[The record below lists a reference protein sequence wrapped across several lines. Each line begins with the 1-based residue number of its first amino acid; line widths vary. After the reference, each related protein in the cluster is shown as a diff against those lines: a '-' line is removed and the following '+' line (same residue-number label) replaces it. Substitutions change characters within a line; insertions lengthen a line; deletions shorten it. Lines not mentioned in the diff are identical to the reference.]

1 MYDYRTW
8 WHAWWRTSKGARWEG
23 TRLKT
28 LGRASVTILS
38 LCLSC
43 WDSELWSLSMTFR
56 LLSVCMT
63 RGWRSR
69 LSTEL
74 VLDSGILLITQ
85 EEIMQRLRMSRM
97 LSHLEF
103 IGFILSFGMN
113 AQHVFRTIVPWE
125 HIKLNR
131 LPTLKNSPLSW
142 QSVATFN
149 HSKYEFIYWPLRLT
163 GSNKF
168 NY

>member
-1 MYDYRTW
+1 
-8 WHAWWRTSKGARWEG
+8 
-23 TRLKT
+23 
-28 LGRASVTILS
+28 
-38 LCLSC
+38 
-43 WDSELWSLSMTFR
+43 MTFR

-69 LSTEL
+69 SSTEL

-113 AQHVFRTIVPWE
+113 AQHVFRTIVP
-125 HIKLNR
+125 
-131 LPTLKNSPLSW
+131 
-142 QSVATFN
+142 
-149 HSKYEFIYWPLRLT
+149 
-163 GSNKF
+163 
-168 NY
+168 